1 MMDDGVGG
9 EGEGER
15 KGDGLSRHLSRDAPS
30 FVALRKGERFFK
42 FSSSTRI
49 SILPFFL
56 NL

>member
-9 EGEGER
+9 GRG
-15 KGDGLSRHLSRDAPS
+15 GDGLSRHLSRDAPS